1 MNHPNRI
8 FNADGHKS
16 ATQKS
21 SVVGRKLL
29 VSGYIVDKIRSLGD
43 AEVPSCLG
51 KLDDSSD
58 EDWKT
63 KSRVV
68 CYIVQECIEIAKTSL
83 LYQSS
88 PDLMWQAL
96 WKTLVG
102 EQNHTVQTNE
112 RVQPEF
118 EKEIAYL
125 RPLVFSDS
133 SSVDPEVIQP
143 CSALRSDVNRAMQRT
158 MYHRRFALTESGYI
172 GWVPEMAE
180 VEDMV
185 AVLFGLGVP
194 VTLRPCSGADHLV
207 VGECFVQSIMDSEVL
222 QILARKFAKSNSSDL
237 PARTVGTLGQLPR
250 FANQLNLRRFV
261 TTIGISEETGEL

>member
-16 ATQKS
+16 ATQKP

-29 VSGYIVDKIRSLGD
+29 VSGYIVDKTCSLGD
-43 AEVPSCLG
+43 VEVRSCLG
-51 KLDDSSD
+51 EPDDSAD

-96 WKTLVG
+96 WRTLVG
-102 EQNHTVQTNE
+102 EQNHAVQTNE
-112 RVQPEF
+112 RIQPEF

-125 RPLVFSDS
+125 
-133 SSVDPEVIQP
+133 
-143 CSALRSDVNRAMQRT
+143 
-158 MYHRRFALTESGYI
+158 
-172 GWVPEMAE
+172 
-180 VEDMV
+180 
-185 AVLFGLGVP
+185 
-194 VTLRPCSGADHLV
+194 
-207 VGECFVQSIMDSEVL
+207 
-222 QILARKFAKSNSSDL
+222 
-237 PARTVGTLGQLPR
+237 
-250 FANQLNLRRFV
+250 
-261 TTIGISEETGEL
+261 